1 MLTQYLD
8 TPEGRIAFDVAGEGP
23 LIICAPGMGDLRST
37 YRHLAPRLVAA
48 GYRVATVDLRGHG
61 DSDSGFS
68 SYGDEETASDLG
80 ALVTALGEPA
90 VIVGNSMAAGAGV
103 ILAAERPGDVRA
115 LVLLGPFVRNPAG
128 GRAQRALMRAAM
140 APLWARQ
147 TWAAFL
153 PSLYAGTKPGDF
165 EDHRT
170 AITAALGRPGYTRS
184 FSKTMRLSHAPAEA
198 ALSRVTTP
206 TLVVMG
212 ELDPDFTDPLAE
224 ATWIGHALSAEI
236 VMVPDAG
243 HYPQAQR
250 PDVVAPAILGFL
262 ATAGVNA

>member
-1 MLTQYLD
+1 MITRHLD

-61 DSDSGFS
+61 DSDNGFS
-68 SYGDEETASDLG
+68 TYGDEETASDLG

-90 VIVGNSMAAGAGV
+90 VIIGNSMAAGAGV
-103 ILAAERPGDVRA
+103 ILAAERPDEVSA
-115 LVLLGPFVRNPAG
+115 LVLLGPFVRNPVVG
-128 GRAQRALMRAAM
+128 LAQRALMRAAM

-147 TWAAFL
+147 TWSAFL
-153 PSLYAGTKPGDF
+153 PSLYAGAKPGDF
-165 EDHRT
+165 EDHR
-170 AITAALGRPGYTRS
+170 AEISAALARPGYTRS
-184 FSKTMRLSHAPAEA
+184 FSMTTRLSHAPAEA
-198 ALSRVTTP
+198 ALPRVTTP

-212 ELDPDFTDPLAE
+212 ELDPDFADSLAE
-224 ATWIGHALSAEI
+224 ATWIGEALSAQI

-243 HYPQAQR
+243 HYPQSQR
-250 PDVVAPAILGFL
+250 PDLVAPAILGFL
-262 ATAGVNA
+262 ATAGVHA